1 MPNFAYIIKDA
12 KGARIE
18 GMLKAD
24 TLDVAVDKLSK
35 EGNTIISVKAAAE
48 GAFKGKLSLF
58 DKVMLA
64 IYKFRTGVSL
74 KTLVFFTRQL
84 STMFSAGLTIEKA
97 ITDLEKEEKNKKFAK
112 VLRKLSDDIR
122 KGYSLSEAMQQH
134 PGVFNPLYVALVT
147 AGEVSGTLHT
157 VLDELADYLEKI
169 EDTRRKVYSA
179 LAYPIFIIIFL
190 FFVVWGMFYYI
201 IPMFADVYANFHADL
216 PAPTRVA
223 ISISNFIT
231 NNVFMFIIIV
241 LLVILTFFLVNLT
254 DKGRYIFDTVKLR
267 IPVIGKVISNS
278 IMSKFSRTFS
288 ILMAAGV
295 PIMDTMELT
304 ENVVQNAVI
313 ESAVRKARV
322 MVKEG
327 YGVANS
333 FRKTGMFPPTLLQMI
348 STGEETGD
356 MDKLLSK
363 AAEFYEKLV
372 DSVIDRLTSLIE
384 PLLIIFMAVIVGSII
399 VVIYLPIFDLGEAM
413 SQGLR

>member
-1 MPNFAYIIKDA
+1 MPTFAYIVKDA
-12 KGARIE
+12 KGARLE
-18 GMLKAD
+18 GMIKAD
-24 TLDVAVDKLSK
+24 SLDMAVDKLAK

-58 DKVMLA
+58 DKLMLT
-64 IYKFRTGVSL
+64 IYKIRTGVGL

-122 KGYSLSEAMQQH
+122 KGFSLSEAMEQH
-134 PGVFNPLYVALVT
+134 PGVFNPLYVALVK

-157 VLDELADYLEKI
+157 VLDELSDYLEKI

-179 LAYPIFIIIFL
+179 MAYPMFMLVFLII
-190 FFVVWGMFYYI
+190 VVWVMFYWI
-201 IPMFADVYANFHADL
+201 IPLFASVYKDFNADL
-216 PAPTRVA
+216 PAPTVIA
-223 ISISNFIT
+223 INTSDFIV
-231 NNVFMFIIIV
+231 NNAFAAVTIFI
-241 LLVILTFFLVNLT
+241 LSLFGLFLVYLT
-254 DKGRYIFDTVKLR
+254 DRGRFVMDSIKLK
-267 IPVIGKVISNS
+267 IPVVGAVLNNS

-304 ENVVQNAVI
+304 ENVVQNAVV
-313 ESAVRKARV
+313 EGAVRKARV

-327 YGVANS
+327 YGVANA
-333 FRKTGMFPPTLLQMI
+333 FRRTGMFPPTLLQMI
-348 STGEETGD
+348 ATGEETGD

-363 AAEFYEKLV
+363 AAQFYEKLV

-384 PLLIIFMAVIVGSII
+384 PLLIVMMAVVVGGII
-399 VVIYLPIFDLGEAM
+399 IVIYLPIFDLGEAI
-413 SQGLR
+413 SQGMK

>member
-1 MPNFAYIIKDA
+1 MPTFAYIVKDA
-12 KGARIE
+12 KGARLE
-18 GMLKAD
+18 GMIKAD
-24 TLDVAVDKLSK
+24 SLDMAVDKLAK

-48 GAFKGKLSLF
+48 GAFKGRLSLF
-58 DKVMLA
+58 DKLMLT
-64 IYKFRTGVSL
+64 IYKIRTGVGL

-122 KGYSLSEAMQQH
+122 KGFSLSEAMEQH
-134 PGVFNPLYVALVT
+134 PGVFNPLYVALVK

-157 VLDELADYLEKI
+157 VLDELSDYLEKI

-179 LAYPIFIIIFL
+179 MAYPMFMLVFLII
-190 FFVVWGMFYYI
+190 VVWVMFYWI
-201 IPMFADVYANFHADL
+201 IPLFASVYKDFNADL
-216 PAPTRVA
+216 PAPTVIA
-223 ISISNFIT
+223 INTSDFIV
-231 NNVFMFIIIV
+231 NNAFAAVTIFI
-241 LLVILTFFLVNLT
+241 LSLFGLFLVYLT
-254 DKGRYIFDTVKLR
+254 DRGRFVMDSIKLK
-267 IPVIGKVISNS
+267 IPVVGAVLNNS

-304 ENVVQNAVI
+304 ENVVQNAVV
-313 ESAVRKARV
+313 EGAVRKARV

-327 YGVANS
+327 YGVANA
-333 FRKTGMFPPTLLQMI
+333 FRRTGMFPPTLLQMI
-348 STGEETGD
+348 ATGEETGD

-363 AAEFYEKLV
+363 AAQFYEKLV

-384 PLLIIFMAVIVGSII
+384 PLLIVMMAVVVGGII
-399 VVIYLPIFDLGEAM
+399 IVIYLPIFDLGEAI
-413 SQGLR
+413 SQGMK